1 MTGSLNELFAATVLF
16 VGGHFVL
23 SSLPVRM
30 ALAGKL
36 GETRF
41 LTAYSAVMMVVF
53 IWMVLAFID
62 TPVAMSWTPPKAFAW
77 LPAIGMPFALFLIV
91 CGLTTPNPTLAGTK
105 LDDPGRDFTRGIM
118 RVTRHPFL
126 NGVSLWA
133 ILHLLANG
141 ETRSIVLFGG
151 MLILSA
157 GGMWHIDKRREYY
170 YGADWGPVLLT
181 TSAVP
186 FAALLTGRAKMD
198 WAGIGWWRL
207 LVTIAVYLALVAVHG
222 FAIGVPAWPVL
233 G

>member
-30 ALAGKL
+30 ALVGKL

-41 LTAYSAVMMVVF
+41 LVAYSALMLVVF

-62 TPVAMSWTPPKAFAW
+62 TPAAAVWAPPPSFAW
-77 LPAIGMPFALFLIV
+77 LPAIGMPVALFLIV
-91 CGLTTPNPTLAGTK
+91 SGLTTPNPTLAGTR
-105 LDDPGRDFTRGIM
+105 LDDPGRDLTRGIM

-133 ILHLLANG
+133 VLHLLANG
-141 ETRSIVLFGG
+141 ETRAVVLFAG
-151 MLILSA
+151 MLVLSV
-157 GGMWHIDKRREYY
+157 GGMWHIDKRREFH
-170 YGADWGPVLLT
+170 YGADWGPVMLT

-186 FAALLTGRAKMD
+186 FAALLTGRTTMD
-198 WAGIGWWRL
+198 WTGIGWWRL
-207 LVTIAVYLALVAVHG
+207 LATVAVYLAIVAVHG
-222 FAIGVPAWPVL
+222 FVIGVPAWPVL